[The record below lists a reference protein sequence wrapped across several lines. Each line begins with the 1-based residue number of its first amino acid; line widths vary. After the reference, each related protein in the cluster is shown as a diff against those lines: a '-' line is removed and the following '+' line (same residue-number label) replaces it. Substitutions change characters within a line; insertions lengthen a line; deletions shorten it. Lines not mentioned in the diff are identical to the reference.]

1 MLQDYLR
8 TLLTKYELP
17 DSAVMADG
25 DTVLVDGKRYPLF
38 AHRYERRFVEM
49 RRLLHDGT
57 VTGLSALR
65 CGRITARS
73 VPLMDTIRRELD
85 LCRFLTGHEIVSVT
99 AFLRDDRAG
108 MLLAEMDDG
117 VVASIETANTLP
129 DGAEPIDKHEAIG
142 ARGLVC
148 DRVVD
153 TQIPQRSIYL
163 YADEDSSF
171 TDVDFELY
179 GLGAQDVSAVRAAFA
194 LVKDTARREDVLRDS
209 AILDRLME
217 CAVES
222 AKNGE
227 KAIVRGGER
236 WKS

>member
-1 MLQDYLR
+1 
-8 TLLTKYELP
+8 
-17 DSAVMADG
+17 
-25 DTVLVDGKRYPLF
+25 
-38 AHRYERRFVEM
+38 
-49 RRLLHDGT
+49 
-57 VTGLSALR
+57 
-65 CGRITARS
+65 
-73 VPLMDTIRRELD
+73 MDTIRRELD

-153 TQIPQRSIYL
+153 TQIPQCSIYL

-222 AKNGE
+222 AKTGE
-227 KAIVRGGER
+227 KAIV
-236 WKS
+236 